1 LHILFKRYNMSEK
14 IIKVGISHG
23 DINGIAYE
31 LILKTFEDIR
41 IFEMCIP
48 VIYGSSKVLAYQRK
62 VMNLPQVNFNTIHH
76 VGDAGMNRLNVI
88 DCGNEETT
96 VEFARSTPES
106 ESLAQSAFQLALK
119 DLQSGHI
126 DVLVMAP
133 SNFDETADL
142 SAITAGGKHP
152 LKILLNDSFRIALV
166 SDKIP
171 LSETASL
178 LKVDFLTA
186 KIKALHSALIHDF
199 MVTNPRI
206 AVLSLNPGVGINEKL
221 FGTEENEVIIPAVKV
236 ANDAGI
242 ICFGPYSADNFFGNG
257 EYTKFDATLAMYY
270 DQGLIPFRSIAF
282 EGGIYYWADLP
293 FVVIA
298 SDDGVSYEKAGK
310 NESSEISF
318 RNALYSAIDIF
329 NTRKLD
335 SEIHANPL
343 KKQYFERG
351 SDNEK
356 LDLTKDEG

>member
-1 LHILFKRYNMSEK
+1 MSEK

-62 VMNLPQVNFNTIHH
+62 VMNFPPVNFNTIHH
-76 VGDAGMNRLNVI
+76 AGDAGMNRLNVI
-88 DCGNEETT
+88 DCGNDETT
-96 VEFARSTPES
+96 VDFGHSTPES
-106 ESLAQSAFQLALK
+106 ESLAQTAFQRALK
-119 DLQSGHI
+119 DLQAGHI
-126 DVLVMAP
+126 DVLVIAP
-133 SNFDETADL
+133 SNLDESADL
-142 SAITAGGKHP
+142 SSGAAAGKRP
-152 LKILLNDSFRIALV
+152 LKMLINDTFRIALA

-171 LSETASL
+171 LSETVSRL
-178 LKVDFLTA
+178 TVDSLTA
-186 KIKALHSALIHDF
+186 QIKALHSALIHDF

-206 AVLSLNPGVGINEKL
+206 AVLSLNPGVGIKEKL
-221 FGTEENEVIIPAVKV
+221 FGTEENEVIIPAVK
-236 ANDAGI
+236 ATNDAGV

-257 EYTKFDATLAMYY
+257 EYIRFDATLAMYY

-282 EGGIYYWADLP
+282 EGGVYYWADLP
-293 FVVIA
+293 FVVTA
-298 SDDGVSYEKAGK
+298 SDDGVSYERAGK

-318 RNALYSAIDIF
+318 RNALYIAIDIF
-329 NTRKLD
+329 NMRKLD
-335 SEIHANPL
+335 SEIYANPL

-356 LDLTKDEG
+356 LDLTKEE